1 MLIPAYREA
10 DTVAGVVKT
19 ALAADIGTV
28 WVIDDGSNDDTADVA
43 ERAGASVI
51 RLQENR
57 GKGGALEAG
66 AKAATEDVVVLL
78 DADLVGLEPAH
89 VRALAAPILSG
100 EVDMTRGVFTGGRFR
115 TTLAQRVIPQ
125 LNGQRALRRQ
135 DLLRVPLLGSSRYGV
150 EVAITRH
157 ALDRGWRF
165 IDVPLVDVSQVMKEE
180 KRGFARGLAIR
191 ARMYWEIARAVLGGR
206 RG

>member
-1 MLIPAYREA
+1 
-10 DTVAGVVKT
+10 
-19 ALAADIGTV
+19 
-28 WVIDDGSNDDTADVA
+28 
-43 ERAGASVI
+43 
-51 RLQENR
+51 
-57 GKGGALEAG
+57 
-66 AKAATEDVVVLL
+66 
-78 DADLVGLEPAH
+78 
-89 VRALAAPILSG
+89 
-100 EVDMTRGVFTGGRFR
+100 MTRGVFTGGRFR